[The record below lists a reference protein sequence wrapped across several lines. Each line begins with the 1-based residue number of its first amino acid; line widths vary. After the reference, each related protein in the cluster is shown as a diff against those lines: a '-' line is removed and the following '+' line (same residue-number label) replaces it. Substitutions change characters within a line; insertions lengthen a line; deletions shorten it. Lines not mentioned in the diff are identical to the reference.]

1 MVARKLASLML
12 LVVMPQHTSST
23 RGADGAAW
31 QPAPTPTV
39 ADGLGSLRCGYPRT
53 CFEPRAA
60 RVAAAL
66 RQGRRVAAGAP
77 RMCAKELSSAAAA
90 PKRVPAREDI
100 ERDLADLLA
109 SGAVQLWRR
118 ELAPPEA
125 LAGGARGAGH
135 NANSSSEHVE
145 PAEIYVVGTSHISLE
160 SAADV
165 ERVIRAVQPEN
176 VVVELCRSRAGM
188 MYADVPPPTPGT
200 NSKKSHLQ
208 LPYIVNI
215 LGL

>member
-1 MVARKLASLML
+1 MAARKLAALML
-12 LVVMPQHTSST
+12 VVVMPQHTSST

-31 QPAPTPTV
+31 QPAPTLTV
-39 ADGLGSLRCGYPRT
+39 ADGLGSLRCGY
-53 CFEPRAA
+53 PRAA

-66 RQGRRVAAGAP
+66 RQGRRVVAGAP
-77 RMCAKELSSAAAA
+77 RMCARELASAAAA
-90 PKRVPAREDI
+90 PKRPPAREDI

-208 LPYIVNI
+208 LP
-215 LGL
+215 

>member
-1 MVARKLASLML
+1 MMSMKLLAV
-12 LVVMPQHTSST
+12 LVVLPQYTSST
-23 RGADGAAW
+23 RGAGGAAW

-39 ADGLGSLRCGYPRT
+39 ADGLGSFLCYPRT

-66 RQGRRVAAGAP
+66 RQERRVTAGAP
-77 RMCAKELSSAAAA
+77 RMCSKELAPVAAA

-118 ELAPPEA
+118 DLAPPEA

-188 MYADVPPPTPGT
+188 MYADVPQPTPGT
-200 NSKKSHLQ
+200 SSEKSHL
-208 LPYIVNI
+208 
-215 LGL
+215 